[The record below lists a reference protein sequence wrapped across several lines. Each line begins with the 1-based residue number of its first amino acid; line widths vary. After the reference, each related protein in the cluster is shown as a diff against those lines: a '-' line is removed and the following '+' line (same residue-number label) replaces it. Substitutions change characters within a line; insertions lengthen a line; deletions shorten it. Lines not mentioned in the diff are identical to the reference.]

1 VIKMTEKKSEFEKTG
16 KVEEKDEKKK
26 KPCTG

>member
-1 VIKMTEKKSEFEKTG
+1 VIKMKKNKSNSEKTG

-26 KPCTG
+26 PCTG

>member
-1 VIKMTEKKSEFEKTG
+1 MKMTEKKSNSEKTG
-16 KVEEKDEKKK
+16 YVEEKDEKKK

>member
-1 VIKMTEKKSEFEKTG
+1 VIKMTEKKSNSEKTG

-26 KPCTG
+26 PCTG

>member
-1 VIKMTEKKSEFEKTG
+1 MTEKKSNSEKTG

-26 KPCTG
+26 PCTG